1 MPRHQSKPRL
11 DLARRIE
18 ENNKQLADY
27 VEKLEQI
34 KAEGKIALPSCWIVR
49 YQSKGRG
56 GTYWY
61 YRWMSSDTV
70 FVNSKGKPSSSK
82 YIGKAGSKAYLD
94 AVSMVARRGQ
104 IEAIE
109 RAINTLS
116 QGLEDLVEEATRF
129 TKK

>member
-1 MPRHQSKPRL
+1 MPHRQSKPRP
-11 DLARRIE
+11 DLAKRIE
-18 ENNKQLADY
+18 ENNQQLADY
-27 VEKLEQI
+27 VQKLEDI
-34 KAEGKIALPSCWIVR
+34 KAEGEIAPPSCWIVR
-49 YQSKGRG
+49 YQAKGRG

-61 YRWMSSDTV
+61 YRWMSSESI
-70 FVNSKGKPSSSK
+70 FVNSKGKRSSSK
-82 YIGKAGSKAYLD
+82 YIGKAGSEAYLE

-116 QGLEDLVEEATRF
+116 KRLEDLVEEATRF

>member
-1 MPRHQSKPRL
+1 MPRRQSKPRP

-34 KAEGKIALPSCWIVR
+34 KAEGKIAPASCWIVR
-49 YQSKGRG
+49 YQAKGRG

-61 YRWMSSDTV
+61 YRWMSSESI
-70 FVNSKGKPSSSK
+70 FVNSKGKRSSSK
-82 YIGKAGSKAYLD
+82 YIGKAGSEAYLD
-94 AVSMVARRGQ
+94 AVTTVARRGQ